1 MNCGNF
7 FIIPKKSINNNFNFS
22 LYCLTTILKKANE
35 KVKKLHERETWEVL
49 VSDFPGATLLPSKLE
64 EIMSEALEEGQQTC
78 LNPEI
83 REGVLLEATSEGQR
97 EVSKIVQDILKT
109 FCNVVENLA
118 TERSDDEIQQITSV
132 SQMVGFPTN
141 NLPQS
146 ITLTDKNFSLSSI
159 ITWEHRLLCCLAN
172 SAYCNK
178 IFFLSLGNLFLK

>member
-1 MNCGNF
+1 MNTRLNTILSF
-7 FIIPKKSINNNFNFS
+7 FFS
-22 LYCLTTILKKANE
+22 LYCLSTILKKANE
-35 KVKKLHERETWEVL
+35 KVKKLHEKETWEVL

-83 REGVLLEATSEGQR
+83 REGVLLEPTSEGQR
-97 EVSKIVQDILKT
+97 EVSKIVQDMLKT
-109 FCNVVENLA
+109 FCDVVENLA
-118 TERSDDEIQQITSV
+118 TERSDDEIQQITNV

-141 NLPQS
+141 LPQS
-146 ITLTDKNFSLSSI
+146 ITLNDKNFSMSAI